1 MGQLGSEGDPVSA
14 RLLTKADREFFIS
27 EALCESKSSTDIR
40 MRMYWLDNI
49 CVCVCVCRKVRKMCL
64 LRRVLETGE

>member
-27 EALCESKSSTDIR
+27 EALRESKSSTDVC
-40 MRMYWLDNI
+40 MRMYWPDNMY
-49 CVCVCVCRKVRKMCL
+49 VCVGKLGRCAY
-64 LRRVLETGE
+64 